1 MRSICHEL
9 VEVKY
14 KWDTICFQLGVPF
27 YKLKEFEKE
36 MNPLVATINYWLN
49 GNVERVSVSW
59 SSIVTA
65 LKSSSVNEI
74 SLANKIKKKHCL
86 KDDEDDEGTINSII
100 YTCSKIII
108 IFLHSFLKFSILCES
123 LPSESL
129 PSESLP
135 SESLPLEALAN
146 IIALPGRIMQYFMH
160 FSLLS

>member
-36 MNPLVATINYWLN
+36 INPLVATINYWLN
-49 GNVERVSVSW
+49 GNVEGVSISW

-74 SLANKIKKKHCL
+74 SLAIKIKKKHCL
-86 KDDEDDEGTINSII
+86 KDDEGTII

-108 IFLHSFLKFSILCES
+108 IFPHSFLKFSILC
-123 LPSESL
+123 
-129 PSESLP
+129 
-135 SESLPLEALAN
+135 
-146 IIALPGRIMQYFMH
+146 
-160 FSLLS
+160 